1 MNLIYGPLS
10 GFFLVISLAML
21 VVELWAL
28 IDAAIRPASAYPA
41 AGKRTKVFWIVILV
55 LAVLFR
61 GLGLF
66 GLIGLV
72 AAIVYLVD
80 VRPALR
86 EVSGGRG
93 SGGGPYGGW

>member
-1 MNLIYGPLS
+1 MFIYGPLG
-10 GFFLVISLAML
+10 GFFLIISLALL

-28 IDAAIRPASAYPA
+28 IDAVLRPASAYEA
-41 AGKRTKVFWIVILV
+41 AGKQSKVFWVVILV

-61 GLGLF
+61 GLGLLGLL
-66 GLIGLV
+66 GLI

>member
-1 MNLIYGPLS
+1 MTLIYGPLG
-10 GFFLVISLAML
+10 GFFLIISLAML

-28 IDAAIRPASAYPA
+28 VDAAIRPAQAYVA
-41 AGKRTKVFWIVILV
+41 AGKQSKVFWVVILV
-55 LAVLFR
+55 LAVFFR
-61 GLGLF
+61 GLGLL

-86 EVSGGRG
+86 GVSGGRG

>member
-1 MNLIYGPLS
+1 MTLIYGPLS
-10 GFFLVISLAML
+10 GFFLIVSLAML
-21 VVELWAL
+21 VVEVWAL
-28 IDAAIRPASAYPA
+28 VDAVIRPTTAYVA
-41 AGKRTKVFWIVILV
+41 AGKQSKVFWVVILV

-61 GLGLF
+61 GLGLL